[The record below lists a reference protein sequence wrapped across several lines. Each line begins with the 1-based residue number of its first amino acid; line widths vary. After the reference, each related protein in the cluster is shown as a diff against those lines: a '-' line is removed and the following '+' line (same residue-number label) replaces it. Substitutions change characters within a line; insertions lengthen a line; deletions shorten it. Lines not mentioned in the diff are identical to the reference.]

1 MKRNCRR
8 DAGERAAHEK
18 AVRVRKMSDAQI
30 CDLLQTIYNDGLAAG
45 AKLAPAQSTT
55 TDTGASAAAF
65 LDFLEGRVGSGNR
78 IGRGTVKYLRAELEE
93 AAKAGIFGEQAT

>member
-8 DAGERAAHEK
+8 DASERAAHEK
-18 AVRVRKMSDAQI
+18 AVSVRKMSDAQI
-30 CDLLQTIYNDGLAAG
+30 CEFLQTIYNDGMAAG
-45 AKLAPAQSTT
+45 AKLAPAQGTKC
-55 TDTGASAAAF
+55 DTGSSVTAF

-93 AAKAGIFGEQAT
+93 AQKAGIFGEQAQ